1 MKFSKNFEES
11 SKRWKELIE
20 TVGLE
25 KIKETLSKSPI
36 KYKGEANDISDT
48 EHKDA

>member
-1 MKFSKNFEES
+1 M
-11 SKRWKELIE
+11 E

-36 KYKGEANDISDT
+36 KYKGEINDISNIKH
-48 EHKDA
+48 EDA